1 MTVDPAPLAPSP
13 APPSAAVPAQPAT
26 GPGAAEQGG
35 PEAEGKGSAA
45 AAEKGTDEAWG
56 PKGEAAGAEGEEEE
70 GGEAAGGAAGTAA
83 AAAAAAAAAVAVKHP
98 LQQRWTLWFDNPHQ
112 RGKSGGWGTSMR
124 LIYSFGTAEDFW
136 SLYNNVTSAATLPPR
151 MDMHLFKEGIVPKW
165 EDPQCEKGG
174 SWTVFCRTKD
184 MFDHVWLNVLLAL
197 IGEQFTEA
205 GDICGVAANAR
216 PNKDRVVLW
225 TKTASNEAVQVSIG
239 RQLKEISGI
248 LDKISYSSF
257 VSPHLAPHILTS

>member
-1 MTVDPAPLAPSP
+1 MTVDPAPTPSP
-13 APPSAAVPAQPAT
+13 AAPTAAVPAQPAT
-26 GPGAAEQGG
+26 GPGVGG
-35 PEAEGKGSAA
+35 QEGGEAESKGSAA

-56 PKGEAAGAEGEEEE
+56 PKGESAAAEGEKEE
-70 GGEAAGGAAGTAA
+70 GAAAGAA
-83 AAAAAAAAAVAVKHP
+83 AAAAAAAATAAAVVVAKHP

-124 LIYSFGTAEDFW
+124 QIYTFGTAEDFW

-184 MFDHVWLNVLLAL
+184 MFDNVWLNVLLAL

-205 GDICGVAANAR
+205 GDICGVVANAR

-239 RQLKEISGI
+239 RQLKEIAGI
-248 LDKISYSSF
+248 SERISYSSF
-257 VSPHLAPHILTS
+257 TDQKFSSKASQGYVA